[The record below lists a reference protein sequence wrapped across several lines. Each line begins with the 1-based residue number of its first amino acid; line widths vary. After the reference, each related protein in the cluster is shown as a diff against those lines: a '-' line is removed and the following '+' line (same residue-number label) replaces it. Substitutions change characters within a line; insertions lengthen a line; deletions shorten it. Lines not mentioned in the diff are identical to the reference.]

1 MAVDPNRA
9 DEVAV
14 MGYPSFRAR
23 GSRAEPA
30 GLPGK
35 EIPALGE
42 LQIIAGG

>member
-1 MAVDPNRA
+1 MAVDPDRA
-9 DEVAV
+9 GEAAV
-14 MGYPSFRAR
+14 MGYPSLLAHS
-23 GSRAEPA
+23 SRAEPA